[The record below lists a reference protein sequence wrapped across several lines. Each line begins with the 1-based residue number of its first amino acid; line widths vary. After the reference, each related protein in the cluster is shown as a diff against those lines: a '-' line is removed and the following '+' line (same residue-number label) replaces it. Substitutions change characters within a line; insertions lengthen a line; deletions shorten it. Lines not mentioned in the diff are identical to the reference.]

1 MNLPG
6 ETGAPDVSVII
17 PAWKAAGFVGR
28 AVASALASTGVSI
41 EVVVVDDASPDDTFD
56 VLKTLATADERVVVD
71 RLIVNGGPSAARNRA
86 LDLARGRYVAVLD
99 ADDTMSPGRLEAL
112 VALGDAD
119 GADILVDNMIEV
131 DADEHPLGPAAFVT
145 APEFET
151 ARDISLVDYVRFNQP
166 LKPIDCIGYLKP
178 LFRRETLQRL
188 ALRYDPALRNSED
201 YYLVASLLAS
211 GARMR
216 WTPEAGYLYQRSDAS
231 TSHRLK
237 PEQTAAWLVAE
248 DDFQARYRTT
258 FSAKARDV
266 LRMRKRLL
274 RDVDQFVRAVDAMKA
289 RKAVT
294 LAGLLAAD
302 PRASAF
308 TLSMLTRIAFG
319 KLTRTRQV

>member
-1 MNLPG
+1 
-6 ETGAPDVSVII
+6 
-17 PAWKAAGFVGR
+17 
-28 AVASALASTGVSI
+28 
-41 EVVVVDDASPDDTFD
+41 
-56 VLKTLATADERVVVD
+56 
-71 RLIVNGGPSAARNRA
+71 
-86 LDLARGRYVAVLD
+86 
-99 ADDTMSPGRLEAL
+99 
-112 VALGDAD
+112 
-119 GADILVDNMIEV
+119 
-131 DADEHPLGPAAFVT
+131 
-145 APEFET
+145 
-151 ARDISLVDYVRFNQP
+151 
-166 LKPIDCIGYLKP
+166 
-178 LFRRETLQRL
+178 
-188 ALRYDPALRNSED
+188 
-201 YYLVASLLAS
+201 
-211 GARMR
+211 MR